1 MKERGMP
8 IKDIEASDA
17 FKRLHPDKKDNF
29 RKSQSPVRPD
39 ITPLNVQTRLVSAM
53 AEASKG
59 NPGPLEVL
67 YSTHSSVM
75 SKDDAESAT
84 DVLSGKKVAGD
95 KTPTLQLVSNRFP
108 GNKKRASAAYSTIAR
123 MEAESGKEMTTP
135 EKIKVIDDI
144 IMLNLKGGE
153 TDHIQLS
160 GAMYS
165 GWQGGSSKQRQ
176 ESGIAFENLSSQIGK
191 EIVREQ
197 DTVTNAKALG
207 RVLEWKTAQTS
218 TGKKLSDEDVQK
230 RYKAEVQYSDY
241 EEYLTLTDYADV
253 RATFDRIDSVI
264 EEDFEPEDRQKIFNE
279 LRKVHKDAAYS
290 LFLRGDSPRNVK
302 AYGELL
308 QSGAGRATTLQKYL
322 KKAK

>member
-1 MKERGMP
+1 MP

-59 NPGPLEVL
+59 NSGPLEVL

-144 IMLNLKGGE
+144 IMMNLKGGE
-153 TDHIQLS
+153 TDYIQLS

-230 RYKAEVQYSDY
+230 RYRAEVAMVDYEDQMESTGYAKVNDLLEKFDAVTEKDFTPDDRRKIYNELKDAHMIAVRNLFLSGEGVNNNAAYIRNLDAALGNAKTIKQYS
-241 EEYLTLTDYADV
+241 
-253 RATFDRIDSVI
+253 
-264 EEDFEPEDRQKIFNE
+264 PGK
-279 LRKVHKDAAYS
+279 
-290 LFLRGDSPRNVK
+290 P
-302 AYGELL
+302 
-308 QSGAGRATTLQKYL
+308 
-322 KKAK
+322 